1 VIAFVSKTSFLGNNV
16 QDSSGSIDELDLYHF
31 PLLRILTNSHQRAF
45 RQRKEGHIKQLESQV
60 KDYSALSDSYKAIQ
74 AENYQL
80 RDYIISLQSRLIEAQ
95 GEFPQP
101 PPNIELPRPS
111 NHPHQHIQAPTA
123 PMGSSAVSQLQ
134 ASAAQAVADLGADHQ
149 LDGSAYRGDSQAPQR
164 RSVGDSNDPT
174 NRPNIA

>member
-1 VIAFVSKTSFLGNNV
+1 MGPRHLPLV
-16 QDSSGSIDELDLYHF
+16 QRLANH
-31 PLLRILTNSHQRAF
+31 HQRAF
-45 RQRKEGHIKQLESQV
+45 RQRKEGHIKQLEAQV
-60 KDYSALSDSYKAIQ
+60 KDYSALSESYKAIQ

-123 PMGSSAVSQLQ
+123 PMGSSTVSQLQ

-149 LDGSAYRGDSQAPQR
+149 LDGSAYHGGNQASQR
-164 RSVGDSNDPT
+164 RSVSDNNDP
-174 NRPNIA
+174 NNGPNVA